1 MIGLLGKKIG
11 MTTYFEES
19 GNAIPC
25 TVVEVGPCTVTQIKT
40 KTKDGYDS
48 VQFGF
53 GVKKE
58 KNTTKPVRGK
68 FAKLKLPVP
77 RYIREIINYPIDGL
91 EVGSTVKVDLFQP
104 GETVKVTGISK
115 GKGFQGVVKRHGFG
129 GGVRTH
135 GQSDRERAPGSIGG
149 SSYPSRVWKGQR
161 MAGRMGG
168 KKITVRNL
176 KVVKVIP
183 DSNLMLI
190 KGAIP
195 GANTGFIEIYKIA

>member
-25 TVVEVGPCTVTQIKT
+25 TVVEVGPCTVTKIKT
-40 KTKDGYDS
+40 ESKDGYNS
-48 VQFGF
+48 VQLGF
-53 GVKKE
+53 GVKRE
-58 KNTTKPVRGK
+58 KNANKPIIGI

-77 RYIREIINYPIDGL
+77 RYIREIRNYPINGL
-91 EVGSTVKVDLFQP
+91 EVGSTVKVDIFQA
-104 GETVKVTGISK
+104 GEKIKVSGITK

>member
-176 KVVKVIP
+176 KIVKVIP